1 LTSRNTARTVATKE
15 QGVRQA
21 DIEAFVD
28 GRSTPGRSEVAD
40 AEPHYEIDCRM
51 LDPRRVALTRAAL
64 LRAGIGAGLTLPL
77 LGGILEQ
84 TAYAKPSERSRS
96 TVGNGKT
103 IALSLNGFNVYDQQ
117 LATGVLQ
124 VLAGTA
130 YKFKGLQGNFDSK
143 AEVTNL
149 QNLVAQNPA
158 GLLIIPNTV
167 AGASRGALA
176 AKRAGIPVVNL
187 LWSGKTSADSAYVG
201 VIQVDNKVG
210 GALMADYLGKKVKSG
225 KILVVI
231 GVPGQGFSEDITAG
245 LEVGLKKYPGLQI
258 ADSQP
263 GLFTAGPAQKAVQNM
278 LTAHPDAKAIVD
290 YAAEMGNGIAQYLK
304 ARKITNVEHITS
316 DGNTAMIPWLKQGT
330 YLSACRYYSSGQ
342 EGLIGCT
349 MMRKYIEKQQKPAKF
364 VTSLYQ
370 KMVTKANLKG
380 QPPLTYDKYMSIVK
394 KIG

>member
-124 VLAGTA
+124 VLAGRSPPS
-130 YKFKGLQGNFDSK
+130 GL
-143 AEVTNL
+143 
-149 QNLVAQNPA
+149 
-158 GLLIIPNTV
+158 
-167 AGASRGALA
+167 ASPSSTCSG
-176 AKRAGIPVVNL
+176 RARHRPTPP
-187 LWSGKTSADSAYVG
+187 TSASSRSTTRSV
-201 VIQVDNKVG
+201 
-210 GALMADYLGKKVKSG
+210 
-225 KILVVI
+225 
-231 GVPGQGFSEDITAG
+231 
-245 LEVGLKKYPGLQI
+245 
-258 ADSQP
+258 
-263 GLFTAGPAQKAVQNM
+263 
-278 LTAHPDAKAIVD
+278 
-290 YAAEMGNGIAQYLK
+290 
-304 ARKITNVEHITS
+304 AR
-316 DGNTAMIPWLKQGT
+316 
-330 YLSACRYYSSGQ
+330 
-342 EGLIGCT
+342 
-349 MMRKYIEKQQKPAKF
+349 
-364 VTSLYQ
+364 
-370 KMVTKANLKG
+370 
-380 QPPLTYDKYMSIVK
+380 
-394 KIG
+394 